1 MQISQLA
8 LEKLSPKH
16 KMIFQTAFLAS
27 LLSSAA
33 ALTTE
38 TTAATA
44 TATTTTKKTL
54 KDFKKS
60 LKPAGL
66 TSLSATM
73 EKHGLKVK
81 PSTIDLETTTF
92 DESQG
97 HMRGLKMKDNFLSVT
112 SFQDAECTLPFA
124 DSGYLV
130 NYCID
135 LEGQES
141 GVKSSVLIKVNKK
154 ENLAVE
160 LDYDGYGCKVSL
172 LSLA

>member
-1 MQISQLA
+1 VSQLA
-8 LEKLSPKH
+8 LEKLSPRN

-38 TTAATA
+38 TTAAT
-44 TATTTTKKTL
+44 TTTTTKKTL

-81 PSTIDLETTTF
+81 PSTINLETTTF

-97 HMRGLKMKDNFLSVT
+97 HMRGLKMKDNFLT
-112 SFQDAECTLPFA
+112 ATNFQDTECTVPA
-124 DSGYLV
+124 DELGILV
-130 NYCID
+130 NYCVN
-135 LEGQES
+135 LESEETGA
-141 GVKSSVLIKVNKK
+141 KMSSLIKVNKK
-154 ENLAVE
+154 EGIAVE
-160 LDYDGYGCKVSL
+160 LEYDGFNCKVSL
-172 LSLA
+172 LSFCL

>member
-8 LEKLSPKH
+8 PEKLN
-16 KMIFQTAFLAS
+16 MIFQTAFLAS

-38 TTAATA
+38 MTAATA

-97 HMRGLKMKDNFLSVT
+97 HMRGLKMKDNFLT
-112 SFQDAECTLPFA
+112 ATNFQDTECTVPA
-124 DSGYLV
+124 DELGILV
-130 NYCID
+130 NYCVN
-135 LEGQES
+135 LESEETGA
-141 GVKSSVLIKVNKK
+141 KMSSLIKVNKK
-154 ENLAVE
+154 EGIAVE
-160 LDYDGYGCKVSL
+160 LRYDGYNCKVSL
-172 LSLA
+172 LSFCL